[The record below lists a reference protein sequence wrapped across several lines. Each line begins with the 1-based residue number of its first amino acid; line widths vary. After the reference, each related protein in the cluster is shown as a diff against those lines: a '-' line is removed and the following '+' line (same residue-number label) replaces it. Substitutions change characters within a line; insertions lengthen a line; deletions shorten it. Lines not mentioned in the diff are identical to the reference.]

1 MDYQI
6 GQIGRVVVAH
16 GFEGEDLYGEIERLA
31 AREKINCAAVVL
43 VGGLRSG
50 KVVVGP
56 KSPTGPIEP
65 QFVEFN
71 DAREVAGVGTIFPD
85 ETGPKLHLHAGIGR
99 GREAIVGCPRGGAEV
114 FCVLE
119 VVIFEITGVDASR
132 KLDPELGLKLL
143 SLAGPG
149 REKES

>member
-1 MDYQI
+1 MDYRI
-6 GQIGRVVVAH
+6 GRIGRVVVAR

-31 AREKINCAAVVL
+31 ARENINCAAVVL

-65 QFVEFN
+65 QFMEFD
-71 DAREVAGVGTIFPD
+71 DAREIAGVGTIFPD
-85 ETGPKLHLHAGIGR
+85 ESGPKLHLHAGIGR
-99 GREAIVGCPRGGAEV
+99 GTQAIVGCPRGGANI

-119 VVIFEITGVDASR
+119 AVVFEITGVDASR
-132 KLDPELGLKLL
+132 ELDPELGLKLL
-143 SLAGPG
+143 TLAGTG
-149 REKES
+149 K